1 MSGFLN
7 SQIAKDEEEQA
18 QKDALAE
25 EEKKRTIKIA
35 QLQAQRD
42 LAYDER
48 TAMANL
54 LNEYSAMIVNLRI
67 ELAVCELRI
76 RQLVLEANENAGN

>member
-76 RQLVLEANENAGN
+76 RQLVLEANGNAGN